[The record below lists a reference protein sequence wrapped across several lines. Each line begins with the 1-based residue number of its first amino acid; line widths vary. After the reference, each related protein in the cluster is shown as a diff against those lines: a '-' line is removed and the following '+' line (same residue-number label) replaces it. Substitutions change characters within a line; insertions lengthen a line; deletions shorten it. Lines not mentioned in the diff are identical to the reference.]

1 MLDSHL
7 GVPDAVP
14 EADAWRTG
22 SYLASMDRALLLFDF
37 DPAGSVLSTNANF
50 LAAMGY
56 ASDELTLR
64 HDMLCDSMD
73 EGKGIASAEQ
83 IWARL
88 RRGEHLRHLPLPP
101 PQWRRAV
108 DRGHLPA
115 ADQSGRR
122 GRAHLGRLAQ
132 VHRRRRAAGRGAPAA
147 AGHQRDRQ
155 RRGRVRPG
163 RPHRLRQ
170 RGLSPHARL
179 RPPTRSIRS
188 WANCWPAAG
197 RMAARAK
204 SWIAASPAARAT
216 TRTCWSTIAPASR
229 YGCLSWPTP
238 CSTSAAR
245 WSTWWMC

>member
-56 ASDELTLR
+56 ASDEALTLR

-88 RRGEHLRHLPLPP
+88 RRGEHF
-101 PQWRRAV
+101 
-108 DRGHLPA
+108 
-115 ADQSGRR
+115 SGTCRY
-122 GRAHLGRLAQ
+122 
-132 VHRRRRAAGRGAPAA
+132 RRRNGGAVIEATYLPQINPAGEVERISVVSRKSIADAERQEEVRLLLLGINETGNAVAVSGPTSSTSTRAFTACSASAA
-147 AGHQRDRQ
+147 
-155 RRGRVRPG
+155 
-163 RPHRLRQ
+163 
-170 RGLSPHARL
+170 
-179 RPPTRSIRS
+179 PTRSIRS

>member
-56 ASDELTLR
+56 ASDEALTLR

-88 RRGEHLRHLPLPP
+88 RRGEHF
-101 PQWRRAV
+101 
-108 DRGHLPA
+108 
-115 ADQSGRR
+115 SGTCRY
-122 GRAHLGRLAQ
+122 
-132 VHRRRRAAGRGAPAA
+132 RRRNGGA
-147 AGHQRDRQ
+147 
-155 RRGRVRPG
+155 
-163 RPHRLRQ
+163 L
-170 RGLSPHARL
+170 
-179 RPPTRSIRS
+179 
-188 WANCWPAAG
+188 
-197 RMAARAK
+197 
-204 SWIAASPAARAT
+204 
-216 TRTCWSTIAPASR
+216 
-229 YGCLSWPTP
+229 
-238 CSTSAAR
+238 
-245 WSTWWMC
+245 